1 MVVSLFGLKEVYVAI
16 RGEQRAYVTFLVL
29 WVLVTTAKVLL
40 ASQLP
45 LFVDEAFYWQEG
57 QHLAMA
63 YSDLPG
69 LTAWLT
75 RLGVEVAGDNRLGVR
90 LPFLLMGA
98 ALPWMVASICTRW
111 FGARMGWRA
120 GSLALLMPLSAT
132 LGILAVPD
140 VPMAIAA
147 LLCLDAGARLLR
159 GVGAGGALL
168 LACGLLMG
176 ALSHY
181 RFIGVIAVG
190 FITLLVLPEGRKMLR
205 DPRVWIALSVGVAA
219 WVPLLAWN
227 LDNQDAG
234 LKFQL
239 VERHPWAFQWQG
251 VLFLVIQPLLV
262 TPLLFAAMAVV
273 AGKGLRHAQG
283 GFHHLQWR
291 YFALVGATSTLL
303 IFLLGFFTDVE
314 RVSFHWPLPGYLAL
328 LVCVPALLSHWSRRW
343 RRALWATTS
352 LGLLLAMSYYLLAA
366 SPALREHMAGS
377 KYYPRNFAGWQQLA
391 EGVRDELSQM
401 PEDTELLAGSFK
413 VGAELGFRLN
423 DPNIKVLPHALN
435 DRHGRTAQLA
445 LWKLISDGSRSTP
458 VLLVLSPGD
467 QRYRDLL
474 AHYHKVCELVGPL
487 PPPRVVSLD
496 HGFQRFLLFRLPAEK
511 QPGACVTPAMA
522 WVETPLAGQ
531 AVDGA
536 LEVTGWAFKDGVGLS
551 RVELLLDGR
560 SAGDARYGRAFD
572 VRPFWKISNDPQHPN
587 TGFDARLDTSGLK
600 PGTHWLGL
608 RLHGNDGSVETW
620 AEQPFEI
627 K

>member
-168 LACGLLMG
+168 LACGLLLG

-190 FITLLVLPEGRKMLR
+190 FIALLALPEGRKMLR

-273 AGKGLRHAQG
+273 AGKGVRHAQG

-343 RRALWATTS
+343 RRTLWAVTS
-352 LGLLLAMSYYLLAA
+352 LGLLLAMGYYLFAA
-366 SPALREHMAGS
+366 SPALREHLAGS

-391 EGVRDELSQM
+391 EGVRDELSEM
-401 PEDTELLAGSFK
+401 PEDTQLLAGSFK

-458 VLLVLSPGD
+458 VLLVLAPGD

-474 AHYHKVCELVGPL
+474 AHYHDVCELVGPL
-487 PPPRVVSLD
+487 PPPRMVSLD

-531 AVDGA
+531 AVDAA
-536 LEVTGWAFKDGVGLS
+536 LEVSGWAFKDGVGLL

>member
-1 MVVSLFGLKEVYVAI
+1 MVVSIFGLKEVYVAI

-57 QHLAMA
+57 QHLVMA

-75 RLGVEVAGDNRLGVR
+75 RLGVEVAGDHRLGVR

-120 GSLALLMPLSAT
+120 GALALLMPLSAT

-159 GVGAGGALL
+159 GVDAGGALL

-190 FITLLVLPEGRKMLR
+190 FIALLVLPEGRKMLR
-205 DPRVWIALSVGVAA
+205 DPRVWMALSVGVAA

-262 TPLLFAAMAVV
+262 TPLLFAAMTVV

-343 RRALWATTS
+343 RRALWAMTS
-352 LGLLLAMSYYLLAA
+352 LGLLLAMSYYLVAA
-366 SPALREHMAGS
+366 SPVLREQMAGS

-391 EGVRDELSQM
+391 EGVREELSQM
-401 PEDTELLAGSFK
+401 PEETELLAGSFK

-423 DPNIKVLPHALN
+423 DPDIKVLPHALN

-474 AHYHKVCELVGPL
+474 THYHKVCELVGPL

-511 QPGACVTPAMA
+511 QSGACVTPAMA

-536 LEVTGWAFKDGVGLS
+536 LEVSGWAFKDGVGLS

>member
-1 MVVSLFGLKEVYVAI
+1 M

-75 RLGVEVAGDNRLGVR
+75 RLGVEVAGDHRLGVR

-120 GSLALLMPLSAT
+120 GALALLMPLSAT

-190 FITLLVLPEGRKMLR
+190 FIALLVLPEGRKMLR

-343 RRALWATTS
+343 RRALWAVTS

-401 PEDTELLAGSFK
+401 PEDTQLLAGSFK

-445 LWKLISDGSRSTP
+445 LWRLISDGSRSTP

-511 QPGACVTPAMA
+511 QPGVCVTPAMA

-536 LEVTGWAFKDGVGLS
+536 LEVSGWAFKDGVGLS

-560 SAGDARYGRAFD
+560 SVGDASYGRAFD

-587 TGFDARLDTSGLK
+587 TGFDARLDTSALK

>member
-1 MVVSLFGLKEVYVAI
+1 M

-75 RLGVEVAGDNRLGVR
+75 RLGVEVAGDHRLGVR

-401 PEDTELLAGSFK
+401 PEDNELLAGSFK

-511 QPGACVTPAMA
+511 QPGPCVTPAMA

>member
-168 LACGLLMG
+168 LACGLLLG

-190 FITLLVLPEGRKMLR
+190 FIALLALPEGRKMLR

-262 TPLLFAAMAVV
+262 TPLLFAAMVVV
-273 AGKGLRHAQG
+273 AGKGVRHAQG

-343 RRALWATTS
+343 RRALWAVTS
-352 LGLLLAMSYYLLAA
+352 LGLLLAMGYYLFAA
-366 SPALREHMAGS
+366 SPALREHLAGS

-391 EGVRDELSQM
+391 EGVRDELSEM
-401 PEDTELLAGSFK
+401 PEDTQLLAGSFK

-458 VLLVLSPGD
+458 VLLVLAPGD

-474 AHYHKVCELVGPL
+474 AHYHDVCELVGPL

-536 LEVTGWAFKDGVGLS
+536 LEVSGWAFKDGVGLS
-551 RVELLLDGR
+551 RVELLLVGR

>member
-1 MVVSLFGLKEVYVAI
+1 M

-168 LACGLLMG
+168 LACGLLLG

-190 FITLLVLPEGRKMLR
+190 FIALLALPEGRKMLR

-273 AGKGLRHAQG
+273 AGKGVRHAQG

-343 RRALWATTS
+343 RRTLWAVTS
-352 LGLLLAMSYYLLAA
+352 LGLLLAMGYYLFAA
-366 SPALREHMAGS
+366 SPALREHLAGS

-391 EGVRDELSQM
+391 EGVRDELSEM
-401 PEDTELLAGSFK
+401 PEDTQLLAGSFK

-458 VLLVLSPGD
+458 VLLVLAPGD

-474 AHYHKVCELVGPL
+474 AHYHDVCELVGPL
-487 PPPRVVSLD
+487 PPPRMVSLD

-531 AVDGA
+531 AVDAA
-536 LEVTGWAFKDGVGLS
+536 LEVSGWAFKDGVGLL